1 MKRVRGCNIYDINR
15 RVADQIAPILGGP
28 LKPKG
33 RARSFCQVKRGI
45 CQNIH
50 FKADGQI
57 ENPLCGGKAKRM
69 RFAHKP

>member
-1 MKRVRGCNIYDINR
+1 MKRVGSRNIHDINR
-15 RVADQIAPILGGP
+15 WVADQIAPILGGP

-33 RARSFCQVKRGI
+33 RARGFCQVKRGI
-45 CQNIH
+45 RQNIH

-57 ENPLCGGKAKRM
+57 ENPLCSGKAKRM

>member
-33 RARSFCQVKRGI
+33 RAPSFCQVKRGI
-45 CQNIH
+45 CQNLH

-57 ENPLCGGKAKRM
+57 ENTLCSGKAKRM